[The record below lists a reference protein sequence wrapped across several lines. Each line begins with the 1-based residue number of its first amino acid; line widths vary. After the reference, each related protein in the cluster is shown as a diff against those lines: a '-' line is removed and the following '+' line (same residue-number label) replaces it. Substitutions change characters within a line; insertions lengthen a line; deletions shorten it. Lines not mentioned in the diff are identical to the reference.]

1 MASNA
6 KIGTRWD
13 HGGRRAERLDVQMQA
28 ALRPSGAK
36 KFSVDVIDISVVG
49 VGFGSAANLHIG
61 DRVWLTV
68 PGMAGLESH
77 VVWRNGHRYGCEF
90 IHPLYVAVF
99 DHIIQLYRKSA

>member
-6 KIGTRWD
+6 KIGTQWD
-13 HGGRRAERLDVQMQA
+13 HDGRRAERLDVQMQA

-36 KFSVDVIDISVVG
+36 KFTVDVSDISVVG
-49 VGFGSAANLHIG
+49 VSFGTASNLHIG

-68 PGMAGLESH
+68 PGMAGLESR

-90 IHPLYVAVF
+90 INPLYVAVL
-99 DHIIQLYRKSA
+99 DHIVQLYRKQS